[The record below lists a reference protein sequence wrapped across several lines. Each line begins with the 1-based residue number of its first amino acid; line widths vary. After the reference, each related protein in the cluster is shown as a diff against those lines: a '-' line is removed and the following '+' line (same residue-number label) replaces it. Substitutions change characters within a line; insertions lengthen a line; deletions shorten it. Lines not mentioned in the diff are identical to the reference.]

1 MYYGPPDDVVPWFD
15 HLGYKYDPS
24 THGVASDWA
33 LDLVAI
39 GFQKPVQLFGHSITS
54 MEQLQAASVQY
65 VASYKAS
72 SGAVLYRGGSTTMM
86 IGTKSLKHRVRA
98 RMQKTYGVTAL
109 PSVQQATDASGM
121 QVYVGA
127 GNSNTSSESGSPQ
140 AMSTIGD
147 SISGAT
153 TNTGLPTKTDSIY
166 PTGWWRQFVACFGR
180 ELLSVTRNPADV
192 AGRVLTF
199 TWVGILTG
207 VLFYDLPGDASSVQR
222 RLNLVFSNL
231 AFLVLMP
238 YISMS
243 LYTADKKFYLA
254 GEPFRLPTTSG
265 LVAVIAS
272 ILPMIPQFALVHMCG
287 GHAACCWSRAVLLW
301 KQSVTPGVLCHHV

>member
-1 MYYGPPDDVVPWFD
+1 MIPSSLQVTLVASGRLMYHGPPDDVVPWFD

-54 MEQLQAASVQY
+54 MEQLQAASVQF
-65 VASYKAS
+65 VANYKAS

-98 RMQKTYGVTAL
+98 RMQKTYSVTAL
-109 PSVQQATDASGM
+109 PSPQQAADTGM
-121 QVYVGA
+121 QVYVGT
-127 GNSNTSSESGSPQ
+127 GNSNMSSPSSSETGSPQ
-140 AMSTIGD
+140 AMSSIGD
-147 SISGAT
+147 PISAAPT
-153 TNTGLPTKTDSIY
+153 SSGLPTKTDSIY
-166 PTGWWRQFVACFGR
+166 PTGWWRQFLACFGR

-207 VLFYDLPGDASSVQR
+207 VLFYDLPGDATSVQR

-254 GEPFRLPTTSG
+254 GMNCSMGQHWWHSCMLPAYT
-265 LVAVIAS
+265 V
-272 ILPMIPQFALVHMCG
+272 
-287 GHAACCWSRAVLLW
+287 
-301 KQSVTPGVLCHHV
+301 